1 MSEFTFFAIAASI
14 IIVGFLG
21 NLLFEKTGLPDVLW
35 LMFFGILIG
44 PMFSLINVKTLSDNI
59 SIFAPLALMIILFDS
74 GLQFDLLRFVKDS
87 PRAIVLAFLSF
98 IFSVS
103 ATLAFTSF
111 FLSWN
116 FEKGILAGAIVGAT
130 SPIILVSILRQINVK
145 SRLTSLLII
154 ESVLGD
160 ILAIIVTI
168 SILQIISLEK
178 TLSLSETLNSFFG
191 SFSIGIIAGISFGAI
206 WLIIL
211 TKIKG
216 RKYSYMLTMAILLFI
231 YASVEY
237 IKGSGALAALTFGL
251 MLGNGPEISR
261 MFKTE
266 EKLQIDKLIHAF
278 EEEIT
283 FFVRVFFFVYL
294 GAIIKIAELS
304 FALIWAALSL
314 LLFFIRIIPVKI
326 ATLGEKY
333 GFRELMF
340 ATSMLPRG
348 LASVVLSVLPA
359 TFGYREPE
367 IFPDIAFTVILTTTI
382 ITTIGAFFY
391 RRASERGKE
400 TKGK

>member
-1 MSEFTFFAIAASI
+1 MSELTFFAIAASI
-14 IIVGFLG
+14 IIVGFVG

-35 LMFFGILIG
+35 LMLFGILIG
-44 PMFSLINVKTLSDNI
+44 PIFSLINVKTLSDNI

-74 GLQFDLLRFVKDS
+74 GLQFDLIKFVKDS

-111 FLSWN
+111 FLSWS

-130 SPIILVSILRQINVK
+130 SPIILVSVLRQINVK
-145 SRLTSLLII
+145 SRLSSLLII

-160 ILAIIVTI
+160 ILAIIATI

-178 TLSLSETLNSFFG
+178 SLSLSETLNSFFG
-191 SFSIGIIAGISFGAI
+191 SFSIGIIAGITFGSI

-231 YASVEY
+231 YSAVEY

-294 GAIIKIAELS
+294 GAIIREV
-304 FALIWAALSL
+304 WAKRNNLRYLNA
-314 LLFFIRIIPVKI
+314 PPWP
-326 ATLGEKY
+326 
-333 GFRELMF
+333 GFCCSQR
-340 ATSMLPRG
+340 
-348 LASVVLSVLPA
+348 
-359 TFGYREPE
+359 
-367 IFPDIAFTVILTTTI
+367 FTGNFWL
-382 ITTIGAFFY
+382 
-391 RRASERGKE
+391 
-400 TKGK
+400 